1 MHIQSW
7 VCGRS
12 RAGIAGSNSA
22 GGLDACLL
30 SFCVVQVDVFA
41 SGRSLVQWSH
51 TDCGGMTWLL
61 RCGKTNKQTA
71 CASYLPIESI
81 YKLIYCSCLELK
93 LVRIKL
99 IARCANIRPDC
110 EIFLH

>member
-1 MHIQSW
+1 M
-7 VCGRS
+7 
-12 RAGIAGSNSA
+12 
-22 GGLDACLL
+22 
-30 SFCVVQVDVFA
+30 
-41 SGRSLVQWSH
+41 SLV
-51 TDCGGMTWLL
+51 LL
-61 RCGKTNKQTA
+61 CCASRRLCVGPITRPVESYRLWWDDLAFALWKNKQTNKQTA